1 MLPQAPHTC
10 RRKFYL
16 ASPTF
21 LSASLPLFHTQFHTQ
36 EMRRRVKNGPAY
48 LRDKGGF
55 SCNLAGNQKASA
67 GSGGCI
73 SSPNAESHSL
83 PSLLDIKESFTK
95 HLSFLKSHY
104 GVLPCLIV
112 SLLNLGSLEPALR
125 FRSGKMIFSLFLAL
139 FIQLMSPLSA
149 MKKS

>member
-1 MLPQAPHTC
+1 MQTHILSC
-10 RRKFYL
+10 ISYL
-16 ASPTF
+16 S
-21 LSASLPLFHTQFHTQ
+21 LSLTPSLPHTQFHRQ
-36 EMRRRVKNGPAY
+36 EMRRRVKNGPGY

-104 GVLPCLIV
+104 AVLPCLIV
-112 SLLNLGSLEPALR
+112 SLLNLGSLELALR

-139 FIQLMSPLSA
+139 FIQLTSPLSA
-149 MKKS
+149 MK

>member
-1 MLPQAPHTC
+1 MLLPQDSHTC
-10 RRKFYL
+10 RRTFYL

-21 LSASLPLFHTQFHTQ
+21 LSASLPLSSTHTFTQ
-36 EMRRRVKNGPAY
+36 EMRRRVKNGPGY

-55 SCNLAGNQKASA
+55 SCNLACNQKASA

-104 GVLPCLIV
+104 AVLLCLIV
-112 SLLNLGSLEPALR
+112 SLLN
-125 FRSGKMIFSLFLAL
+125 FLL
-139 FIQLMSPLSA
+139 NVLV
-149 MKKS
+149 

>member
-1 MLPQAPHTC
+1 MGAASHTLSC
-10 RRKFYL
+10 ITYYL
-16 ASPTF
+16 RTF
-21 LSASLPLFHTQFHTQ
+21 LRLILSLSCTHAFFKMQ
-36 EMRRRVKNGPAY
+36 EMRRRVKNGPGY

-55 SCNLAGNQKASA
+55 SRNLAGNQKASA

-104 GVLPCLIV
+104 AVLPCLIV
-112 SLLNLGSLEPALR
+112 SLLNLGSLEPALS
-125 FRSGKMIFSLFLAL
+125 FGSGKMIFSLVLSL
-139 FIQLMSPLSA
+139 FIQLASPLSG
-149 MKKS
+149 MK